1 MTTFTKKRMGSRAL
15 AAALALTAPLA
26 SHAMPIVD
34 WLTFAPGADRT
45 HFNLRTDAGLPAVQG
60 QIDIAAGLLAP
71 LSPNA
76 GTLQS
81 AFWATEP
88 PAMDSIL
95 NDGTVST
102 TKVQVVPQAGAVDFQ
117 LTIQGSDLSGMTF
130 AVGQLFGSGTG
141 GTLEISV
148 LAKTLSG
155 VEVALEFLAADQW
168 DNGIRAYTQPLNWD
182 GAKLTLAAGA
192 NGESEFAFFRIQPS
206 TLAVTSLVFGIPNGY
221 ASGTGDAL
229 EFAFGVPLVPVPE
242 PVAAAMLLVGMAGM
256 SLSRKRRAG
265 FCIRKSAF

>member
-1 MTTFTKKRMGSRAL
+1 MITLTKGRIKSRAL
-15 AAALALTAPLA
+15 AATLALTAPLA

-34 WLTFAPGADRT
+34 WLTFSAGADRT
-45 HFNLRTDAGLPAVQG
+45 HFNLRNDAGLPAVQG

-81 AFWATEP
+81 AFWSTEP

-117 LTIQGSDLSGMTF
+117 LTIQGSDLSGMVF
-130 AVGQLFGSGTG
+130 AVGQLFGSGTA
-141 GTLEISV
+141 GTREMGL
-148 LAKTLSG
+148 LSRTFAG
-155 VEVALEFLAADQW
+155 VEIAIEFLAADEW

-182 GAKLTLAAGA
+182 GAKLRLDPAA
-192 NGESEFAFFRIQPS
+192 NGESEFAFFRIRATAQP
-206 TLAVTSLVFGIPNGY
+206 VTSLVFRIPNGY

-229 EFAFGVPLVPVPE
+229 EFAFGFPLAPIPE
-242 PVAAAMLLVGMAGM
+242 PSAAAMLVLGLAGRSMA
-256 SLSRKRRAG
+256 RRRRTG
-265 FCIRKSAF
+265 VSITRE

>member
-1 MTTFTKKRMGSRAL
+1 MTTLTKGRIKSRAL
-15 AAALALTAPLA
+15 AATIALTAPLA

-34 WLTFAPGADRT
+34 WLTFGPGADRT
-45 HFNLRTDAGLPAVQG
+45 HFNLRNDAGLTAAQG

-102 TKVQVVPQAGAVDFQ
+102 TKVQVVPQAGAVSFQ
-117 LTIQGSDLSGMTF
+117 LTIQSQNLSEMVF
-130 AVGQLFGSGTG
+130 AVGQLFGSGAA
-141 GTLEISV
+141 GTREMGL

-182 GAKLTLAAGA
+182 GAKLTLAPTA
-192 NGESEFAFFRIQPS
+192 NGESEFAFFRIRPS
-206 TLAVTSLVFGIPNGY
+206 ALPVTSLVFGIPNGY
-221 ASGTGDAL
+221 ASGSGDAL
-229 EFAFGVPLVPVPE
+229 EFAFGIPIPPIPE
-242 PVAAAMLLVGMAGM
+242 PGVAAMLLVACAGM
-256 SLSRKRRAG
+256 ISLRGKRRRSG
-265 FCIRKSAF
+265 SRER

>member
-1 MTTFTKKRMGSRAL
+1 MIPFPKIRVL

-26 SHAMPIVD
+26 IQAAPVVD
-34 WLTFAPGADRT
+34 WLTFAGADRT
-45 HFNLRTDAGLPAVQG
+45 HFNLLNDAGLSAVQA
-60 QIDIAAGLLAP
+60 QIDLTSGLLAP

-81 AFWATEP
+81 TFWNTAP

-117 LTIQGSDLSGMTF
+117 LTIQGSDLSGMVF

-141 GTLEISV
+141 GTREMGL
-148 LAKTLSG
+148 LAKTISG
-155 VEVALEFLAADQW
+155 VVIALEFLAADPW

-182 GAKLTLAAGA
+182 GTKLTLDPSA
-192 NGESEFAFFRIQPS
+192 NGESEFAFFRIRPS
-206 TLAVTSLVFGIPNGY
+206 ALPVTSLMFDIPNGY
-221 ASGTGDAL
+221 SSGSGDAL
-229 EFAFGVPLVPVPE
+229 EFAFGFPLVPVPE
-242 PVAAAMLLVGMAGM
+242 PGAAAMLLGGCAGM
-256 SLSRKRRAG
+256 SLSRRR
-265 FCIRKSAF
+265 RTDRRSSVR